1 MIRRN
6 PVSENH
12 GPVWTGPI
20 VPAVLISVAL
30 GGVIWMT
37 YPTGQGGES
46 LPVIAA
52 PPSPFKVRP
61 ADPGG
66 MKIPYQD
73 ISILN
78 PEAPEPSV
86 KLMPPPELPV
96 AFPR

>member
-1 MIRRN
+1 MNGRK
-6 PVSENH
+6 PVSEIH
-12 GPVWTGPI
+12 GPVWAGPI

-30 GGVIWMT
+30 GGAMWMS
-37 YPTGQGGES
+37 YPNSHGSGS

-66 MKIPYQD
+66 MKVPYQG
-73 ISILN
+73 IHVLN
-78 PEAPEPSV
+78 PDALEPAA
-86 KLMPPPELPV
+86 KLMPPPEAPV